1 MIDVAK
7 SRESFSALHTYFTAD
22 SKNMLTSFQLSKLLY
37 FYLTIYE
44 AFFFLDYEK
53 WKVFW
58 FRSWN
63 LYI

>member
-22 SKNMLTSFQLSKLLY
+22 SKNMLTSCQLSKLIY

-44 AFFFLDYEK
+44 VFKFLNYEK
-53 WKVFW
+53 WSFF